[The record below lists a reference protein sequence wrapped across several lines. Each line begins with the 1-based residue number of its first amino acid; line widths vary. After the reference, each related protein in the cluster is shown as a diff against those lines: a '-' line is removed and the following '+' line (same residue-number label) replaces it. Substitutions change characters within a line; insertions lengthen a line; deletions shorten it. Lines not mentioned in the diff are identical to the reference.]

1 MCRCDKIRCDG
12 SRLVDSFFAIVD
24 VYFWDGKSM
33 TMITTLDPAEDVR
46 RRDLQRNNVSMA
58 ARLVGAPGYAV
69 KKANLAVGAK
79 K

>member
-1 MCRCDKIRCDG
+1 
-12 SRLVDSFFAIVD
+12 
-24 VYFWDGKSM
+24 M
-33 TMITTLDPAEDVR
+33 TMITILDPAGDVR

-79 K
+79 T